1 MPTPRAQEPADT
13 SSPLRLEL
21 ALEGEEGERWRVRVG
36 MRPTGAPVYI
46 DGATVSLSDSGGRE
60 LGPSVVLPVAGEIAD
75 YVELHTRV
83 QGPRPLRA
91 GMALRCT
98 VFFCSGREPQ
108 VAEEPVAPRRGFPAW
123 LRGECAMA
131 MPPEVQGAPL
141 SDAVLA
147 ALREAWPQLVP
158 ESADED
164 GHAFAV
170 FKDDLLASMDLE
182 EHDSVTDE
190 ILRRLKED

>member
-1 MPTPRAQEPADT
+1 MPNSRVQEPVDP

-21 ALEGEEGERWRVRVG
+21 ALEGEEGDRWRVRVG
-36 MRPTGAPVYI
+36 MRPTEGSVHI
-46 DGATVSLSDSGGRE
+46 DGATISLCDVGGRE

-75 YVELHTRV
+75 YVELHSRV

-98 VFFCSGREPQ
+98 VFFSSGRDPQ

-123 LRGECAMA
+123 LRGECAMVL
-131 MPPEVQGAPL
+131 PPEVKGEAL
-141 SDAVLA
+141 SDAALA
-147 ALREAWPQLVP
+147 DLREAWPLLFP
-158 ESADED
+158 ETPDED
-164 GHAFAV
+164 AQAFDV

-182 EHDSVTDE
+182 EHDSVTEE
-190 ILRRLKED
+190 ILRMLRED